1 MPQYIAGARGNRDSG
16 IFSND
21 SPWAQP
27 DKPAASKGGDPRPKG
42 GDFLDRL
49 AQAEARDDYHTG
61 AQQEQE
67 RQYQMHLQQQ
77 MRQQQQE
84 AAMRQQHML
93 QQQQAKHQ
101 LQMQQQQMMIAQ
113 KQQQQRYQ
121 QDQEMMAQ
129 RLSMQ
134 QVQQQ
139 QQQQQQQ
146 QRQQPMR
153 GRAPSPRP
161 AEKSPTPRAKKS
173 SMGDHL
179 GGGVWGA
186 DQPSPRNARP
196 GSRMRGRE
204 SPRANTNAPAAGG
217 FARLAA
223 DGHRD
228 VNSPPQNEHAEHG
241 RRSTISLGSD
251 AWDASAPEQ
260 RGRGPMNG
268 RGGMAR
274 GNSPRRAPEDEYEA
288 GSTAALRA
296 RQKQARAFTP
306 ERRAPSPRDQM
317 GYEERAAGAGRAHAS
332 GGRGAHL
339 ASTFEFG

>member
-1 MPQYIAGARGNRDSG
+1 MPQYLAGARGNRDSG

-139 QQQQQQQ
+139 QQQ
-146 QRQQPMR
+146 RQQPMR

-204 SPRANTNAPAAGG
+204 SPRANVNAPAAGG